1 MFNRILVPLDDTNTS
16 LRALKPAEAFAKAT
30 GAELVVATVLFA
42 EVIDAEERSVALAD
56 RAKAY
61 GVTPDRA
68 EVRVSPIS
76 VEEGIADLI
85 DADTLVVIGSVGH
98 PHTQKPF
105 GNVSEEI
112 IHSRRDGLSII
123 VGPKVNVDEYT
134 LAGPMFAAVDPTA
147 PSTELLDA
155 FARVSQELGMAPW
168 LVSVVQEIKV
178 PAGLGGLPSYDLPL
192 ETNQLHQ
199 LARAVEERGTATVN
213 YEVLHH
219 ANAAKEVNRFAKD
232 WDASLIA
239 VATRDRG
246 GLSRLLFGSVA
257 IDIIRNAAA
266 PVLAV
271 HTDRTRK

>member
-42 EVIDAEERSVALAD
+42 EVIDANERAEALKD
-56 RAKAY
+56 RVKRY
-61 GVTPDRA
+61 GVEPDRA
-68 EVRVSPIS
+68 EVRVSPVS

-105 GNVSEEI
+105 GNVSEQI
-112 IHSRRDGLSII
+112 IHSRRDGLSVV
-123 VGPKVNVDEYT
+123 VGPKVDVDNYT
-134 LAGPMFAAVDPTA
+134 LAGPVFAAIDPAA
-147 PSTELLDA
+147 PSDELLAA
-155 FARVSQELGMAPW
+155 FTRISQELGMAPW

-178 PAGLGGLPSYDLPL
+178 PAGIGGLPGYDVPL
-192 ETNQLHQ
+192 ETNQLRQ
-199 LARAVEERGTATVN
+199 LAHRVEARGTGTVN

-232 WDASLIA
+232 WNASLIA
-239 VATRDRG
+239 VATRERG
-246 GLSRLLFGSVA
+246 GLSRLVFGSVA
-257 IDIIRNAAA
+257 IDIIRKSAA

-271 HTDRTRK
+271 HTDRTKK